1 MNYDTVS
8 IIPRTILSLKESD
21 HTMAVCV
28 AGWVRSKRAAKRV
41 TFIILNDGS
50 TVENLQI
57 VLEHAQLSDRQ
68 HQIIKVLNTG
78 AAIMARGSFIITPNA
93 PQPYELQCTDI
104 TLCGDVDIAQYPL
117 QKKEHS
123 HEFLRTIPHL
133 RPRTATYGA
142 IARIR
147 SALSYALHHFFHKE
161 HFYHLHSPIISTHD
175 AEGAGALFR
184 VQPQT
189 ASCASATSPP
199 PPIATRPTRYPPSA
213 TRSTE
218 QSLSTT
224 SPATSS
230 TEPAQLHATPAP
242 STPSSATTT
251 PASTTPAT
259 EFFNAP
265 AYLSVSGQLN
275 AECYALAMGKVY
287 TFGPTFRA
295 EESHTGRHLSEF
307 WMVEPEIAFCDLNQ
321 LIACAQRTVQES
333 IRTCMTDAEED
344 IDYLCAHNNR
354 LSSTLALLCNSNYHV
369 IEYTEAISLLKG
381 AQHSFEYPPYWGVD
395 LQSEHEKWLLSH
407 CGGEPLFIIHY
418 PKETKAFYMRL
429 NDDGRTVAAVD
440 LIMPEVG
447 ELIGGSQREERTDY
461 LIRAME
467 ARAISP
473 EHYQWYIDLR
483 RYGSAVHAGFGLGF
497 DRLVQLVCGM
507 SNIRDVAAFPRG
519 PGHAFC

>member
-1 MNYDTVS
+1 MVILTLLSICFIAYNYSMKYKVVS
-8 IIPRTILSLKESD
+8 ITPRTILSLKESD
-21 HTMAVCV
+21 RNTAVRV
-28 AGWVRSKRAAKRV
+28 AGWVRSKRESKRI

-57 VLEHAQLSDRQ
+57 VLEHAQLSAVQR
-68 HQIIKVLNTG
+68 QIIKALNTG
-78 AAIMARGSFIITPNA
+78 AAIIASGNFVITPNA
-93 PQPYELQCTDI
+93 PQPYELQCIDI
-104 TLCGDVDIAQYPL
+104 TLCGDVDDVDNSQYPL

-147 SALSYALHHFFHKE
+147 SALSYALHQFFHNE
-161 HFYHLHSPIISTHD
+161 QFCHLHSPIISTHD

-189 ASCASATSPP
+189 AS
-199 PPIATRPTRYPPSA
+199 
-213 TRSTE
+213 
-218 QSLSTT
+218 
-224 SPATSS
+224 
-230 TEPAQLHATPAP
+230 ATPP
-242 STPSSATTT
+242 
-251 PASTTPAT
+251 T

-275 AECYALAMGKVY
+275 AESYALAMGRVY

-295 EESHTGRHLSEF
+295 EDSHTGRHLSEF
-307 WMVEPEIAFCDLNQ
+307 WMVEPEIAFCDINQ
-321 LIACAQRTVQES
+321 LIAFAQRTVQES
-333 IRTCMTDAEED
+333 IRTCMTNTEKD
-344 IDYLCAHNNR
+344 IDYLCAHNNN
-354 LSSTLALLCNSNYHV
+354 LSSTLSLLCNTTYHI

-447 ELIGGSQREERTDY
+447 ELIGGSQREERTNY

-467 ARAISP
+467 ARAINP
-473 EHYQWYIDLR
+473 QHYQWYIDLR